1 MSAWETVSA
10 QRFARARVSPSAA
23 DPTLLR
29 EAQQQAR
36 AALREIF
43 LRYCGKTEARRGL
56 AYSTPPG
63 YNPQTE
69 VIVEVIERG
78 KTVRVVTDSE
88 GPLMKRFVYT
98 VERTRDGWRL
108 LDNRKWI
115 DSQGKEHPWSL

>member
-1 MSAWETVSA
+1 MCDWETVSA
-10 QRFARARVSPSAA
+10 KLFARARMSPSEA
-23 DPTLLR
+23 DPARLR
-29 EAQQQAR
+29 EAQEQAR
-36 AALREIF
+36 AALGEIF
-43 LRYCGKTEARRGL
+43 LRYCSKVEARRGL

-69 VIVEVIERG
+69 VIIEATELG
-78 KTVRVVTDSE
+78 KTVRVVTGSE

-98 VERTRDGWRL
+98 VERTQDGWRL